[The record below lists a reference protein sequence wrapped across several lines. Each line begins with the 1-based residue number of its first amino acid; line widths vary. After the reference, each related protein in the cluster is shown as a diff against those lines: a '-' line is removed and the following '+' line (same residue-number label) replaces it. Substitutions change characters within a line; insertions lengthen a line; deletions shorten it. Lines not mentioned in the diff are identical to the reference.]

1 VIEGIGGIVALGD
14 LAVEDEENVD
24 EALRD
29 ISMPA

>member
-1 VIEGIGGIVALGD
+1 VIERIGALGD